1 MPGGI
6 REHYTGSGGSVT
18 LRKIETVPFIWGVSR
33 LIWRWTYADN
43 GWLHAVSDHEAWPHV
58 DAPDWETML
67 RRVVASQNVGYAAR
81 ALRPY
86 HWHWGTDRPWIGLA
100 TSGQVSRRRRE
111 RRMSYRAVEQ
121 LIEILRSRGAPVAV
135 QKDWQGHPFCRGEIM
150 VLVPA
155 DVAVIATLR
164 ELCRAPESGQPVPQG
179 LDIPDS
185 KRWRVDNPH
194 MELFPYLDQ
203 QQIQT
208 MPNLP

>member
-1 MPGGI
+1 
-6 REHYTGSGGSVT
+6 
-18 LRKIETVPFIWGVSR
+18 
-33 LIWRWTYADN
+33 
-43 GWLHAVSDHEAWPHV
+43 
-58 DAPDWETML
+58 
-67 RRVVASQNVGYAAR
+67 
-81 ALRPY
+81 
-86 HWHWGTDRPWIGLA
+86 
-100 TSGQVSRRRRE
+100 
-111 RRMSYRAVEQ
+111 
-121 LIEILRSRGAPVAV
+121 
-135 QKDWQGHPFCRGEIM
+135 M